1 MKAKVPAATTI
12 RHIAQV
18 ASHTPARLF
27 PLLGKRKRP
36 LSGLPAQAAY
46 AKHAKLLAISAKVAN
61 PESKAVEPPEKLVK
75 YFQAGPVN
83 KRRQGFFTKPTER
96 QIKQAQETSQQ
107 SADQAGGNA
116 ATAAKAKSAEAADKG
131 SAGNVFRNVIHEL
144 RDRNLPVE
152 MHFAHTEDQY
162 WIPVV
167 RIPAKESRRK
177 LVMHLGMFDDLWS
190 AASLVPFARE
200 DGLDVFLIGN
210 RNCPPFVRD
219 TDAAGEYFDYSIDEL
234 GLQDI
239 KAADVL
245 VNHIVTQELADMST
259 GNDCKQA
266 FEHIKLVHSMAGAA
280 VMIYLTDCLIK
291 GEAHGISQIIA
302 AGPAG
307 FQRPK
312 GLLGAGSQILRL
324 LLRIPP
330 HWQTITAFP
339 IGLTEETLISEP
351 IFKALY
357 DVTSLKPLDKVAAL
371 ALRTLLAGDTSKWAD
386 AIRREHYNPAG
397 MPVVTWKILLHLL
410 QQIKSRKFA
419 RFDYGKDK
427 NQEVYRDDEPLD
439 VAAVYDLLDV
449 RIDFVAGA
457 RDSIVSPKAV
467 QKHVDAILK
476 ANERRAARGDAP
488 IGWTYEVLPELGHLD
503 IIDGDNDVAVACL
516 RKHWQREYL

>member
-1 MKAKVPAATTI
+1 MASRSPAKLLPG
-12 RHIAQV
+12 
-18 ASHTPARLF
+18 
-27 PLLGKRKRP
+27 LGKRKRT
-36 LSGLPAQAAY
+36 LSGIPAQAAY
-46 AKHAKLLAISAKVAN
+46 AKQAKLLAVS
-61 PESKAVEPPEKLVK
+61 SKTADSETKAPEPPKKLVK
-75 YFQAGPVN
+75 YYQAAPVN
-83 KRRQGFFTKPTER
+83 KRRRGFFTQPTE
-96 QIKQAQETSQQ
+96 KEVK
-107 SADQAGGNA
+107 
-116 ATAAKAKSAEAADKG
+116 KAKEKAKDQLEEATSSSQADGNKSKSNGKKPDEQTEEAEGD
-131 SAGNVFRNVIHEL
+131 VFRNVIHEL
-144 RDRNLPVE
+144 KDRGLPVE
-152 MHFAHTEDQY
+152 MHYARTTDGY

-190 AASLVPFARE
+190 AASLVPSARE

-219 TDAAGEYFDYSIDEL
+219 AGASGEYFDYSIDEL

-239 KAADVL
+239 RAADRVISN
-245 VNHIVTQELADMST
+245 VVCNELASSQAEN
-259 GNDCKQA
+259 GSKPA

-280 VMIYLTDCLIK
+280 VFIYLTDCLVR

-330 HWQTITAFP
+330 QWQTITAFP
-339 IGLTEETLISEP
+339 IGLTEETLVSEP

-371 ALRTLLAGDTSKWAD
+371 ALRTVLAGDTSKWAE

-410 QQIKSRKFA
+410 QQIKSGRFA
-419 RFDYGKDK
+419 RFDYGKEK
-427 NQEVYRDDEPLD
+427 NAAVYKTEDPPD
-439 VAAVYDLLDV
+439 VAALYDLLDV
-449 RIDFVAGA
+449 RVNFIAGGK
-457 RDSIVSPKAV
+457 DSIVSPKAV
-467 QKHVDAILK
+467 QKHVDAIVT

-488 IGWTYEVLPELGHLD
+488 IDWTSEVLPNMGHLD
-503 IIDGDNDVAVACL
+503 IIDGDNKETVACI